1 VKLIASPK
9 TPLNVIT
16 SQKVGSLKSGL
27 PIQFK
32 IQNIQ
37 QDNFEKG
44 TKLKKKKQKKKQF
57 PMHIIR
63 G

>member
-44 TKLKKKKQKKKQF
+44 TK
-57 PMHIIR
+57 
-63 G
+63 

>member
-32 IQNIQ
+32 IQKIQ
-37 QDNFEKG
+37 LHNFEKG
-44 TKLKKKKQKKKQF
+44 TQGKKKKNQF
-57 PMHIIR
+57 LCNY
-63 G
+63 